1 VELVAVRLVRVSL
14 DAVGFRTVLGQTG
27 SQKKSDGETQ
37 KQNQHFLFNLSTD
50 SIPKKNLS
58 RATKSRRT
66 KKKTAKG
73 QPQIQLEPSRRARSA
88 RWLGSVRAR
97 VPGLSARARAL
108 AETEPATEKNT
119 AEHKKMNS
127 NVGFKDNFGGAVT
140 PSLNFLLYSLFII
153 WAQP

>member
-37 KQNQHFLFNLSTD
+37 KQNQHFFVQLIDRFDPEKELVSSNKIS
-50 SIPKKNLS
+50 KNE
-58 RATKSRRT
+58 
-66 KKKTAKG
+66 KKTAKG
-73 QPQIQLEPSRRARSA
+73 QPHIQLEPSRRARSA